1 MRRSADEVTSLLRA
15 RTLGYPARL
24 PRESWST
31 RVTGEYDIGE
41 IIRTPIWRPY
51 QEGVR
56 DRAHPTCARPASWWT
71 PHPHIVHDA
80 RGRGPGGLE
89 RGRPPS
95 AGGRESQEPPIYCKV
110 KVPRFVPAARGLP
123 GGSVRAIQWRPLS
136 PGRSVDVDVVL
147 RVSRQDAA

>member
-1 MRRSADEVTSLLRA
+1 MRRSADEVTSLLQP
-15 RTLGYPARL
+15 RT
-24 PRESWST
+24 PRISSKAATRIRPT
-31 RVTGEYDIGE
+31 RVTGEYDISE
-41 IIRTPIWRPY
+41 IIRTPMERPY
-51 QEGVR
+51 QESVR

-95 AGGRESQEPPIYCKV
+95 AGGREPQEPPIYCKV
-110 KVPRFVPAARGLP
+110 KVPKFVPAARGLP